1 MKHCHFSHFL
11 YRAFHSPG
19 FRLSTGLGF
28 IVAVC
33 QIVQMFSPVDT
44 GFSYP
49 SSLYEM
55 WLGGEWASYASALVF
70 LLLPLF
76 ATLPFSSSLAEDKKS
91 GYLIQLLIR
100 GKRLSVFFSICCQHL
115 FIRLCCCGASLFGKS
130 FSECSHLSRT
140 HAAAFHL
147 YLFTVAARVY
157 GKDFLQRAAF
167 ILFAVCAAHR
177 HFLWRFGLFRIVTML
192 FHPIA
197 RCGSFAG
204 ICGIFL
210 GLLSHHAAGMV
221 FSESLRFFKPH
232 TDRGFSSSRLSHLC
246 HWDA

>member
-55 WLGGEWASYASALVF
+55 WLGGRMGVLCECSGVSAASSFRNA
-70 LLLPLF
+70 PLF
-76 ATLPFSSSLAEDKKS
+76 VQS
-91 GYLIQLLIR
+91 GR
-100 GKRLSVFFSICCQHL
+100 GQKVRLSDSAADSRKASFRLFSICCQHL
-115 FIRLCCCGASLFGKS
+115 FIRLCCCGAPLFGKS

-147 YLFTVAARVY
+147 YLFTIAARV
-157 GKDFLQRAAF
+157 
-167 ILFAVCAAHR
+167 
-177 HFLWRFGLFRIVTML
+177 
-192 FHPIA
+192 
-197 RCGSFAG
+197 
-204 ICGIFL
+204 
-210 GLLSHHAAGMV
+210 
-221 FSESLRFFKPH
+221 
-232 TDRGFSSSRLSHLC
+232 
-246 HWDA
+246 